1 MLRTHYRQPIDWTLR
16 GLEENEKALQRFAAL
31 APASPAQA
39 APSPEL
45 IAALADDLNTAAALA
60 HLHRLAQ
67 EARADAAAARQLGV
81 DCAWLGLN
89 LDDVRYD
96 KTTDLPAETR
106 ARVEALIAER
116 LEARRAKDWAAS
128 DRLRAKIEALG
139 VALKDSKE
147 GTSWEIKR

>member
-1 MLRTHYRQPIDWTLR
+1 M
-16 GLEENEKALQRFAAL
+16 
-31 APASPAQA
+31 
-39 APSPEL
+39 
-45 IAALADDLNTAAALA
+45 
-60 HLHRLAQ
+60 
-67 EARADAAAARQLGV
+67 
-81 DCAWLGLN
+81 
-89 LDDVRYD
+89 RYD